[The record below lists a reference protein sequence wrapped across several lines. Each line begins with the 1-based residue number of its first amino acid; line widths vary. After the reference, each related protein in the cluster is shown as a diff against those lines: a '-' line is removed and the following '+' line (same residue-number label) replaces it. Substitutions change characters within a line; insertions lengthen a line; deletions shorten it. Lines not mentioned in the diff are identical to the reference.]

1 MFRLTIQEGVYLT
14 LIEERHAD
22 VVFDAVER
30 DRARLREWLP
40 WVDMSTGV
48 DDVLKFIRRSLDQF
62 ASNEGMVAGIWCEG
76 EFAGTVGTHKIDWL
90 SRKVEI
96 GYWLAS
102 KFQGRGIITAACR
115 ALTHHAFS
123 EWKLN
128 RVEILCAVGNEKSC
142 AIAKRLGFQF
152 EGVLREGQLLNGK
165 YVDINVYAMRAS
177 EWRALDGQH
186 VERTL

>member
-1 MFRLTIQEGVYLT
+1 MFRLTIQECVYLT
-14 LIEERHAD
+14 LMEERHAE
-22 VVFDAVER
+22 VIFAAVER
-30 DRARLREWLP
+30 DRAYLREWLP

-48 DDVLKFIRRSLDQF
+48 DDILKFIRRSLEQF
-62 ASNEGMVAGIWCEG
+62 ANNEGLSAGIWCEG

-90 SRKVEI
+90 NRKVEI

-102 KFQGRGIITAACR
+102 KFQGRGIVTAGCR

-128 RVEILCAVGNEKSC
+128 RVEIHCAIGNEKSC
-142 AIAKRLGFQF
+142 GIAKRLGFQF
-152 EGVLREGQLLNGK
+152 EGRQREGQLLNGK
-165 YVDINVYAMRAS
+165 YVDINVYAMLAS

>member
-14 LIEERHAD
+14 LMEERHAE
-22 VVFDAVER
+22 VIFEAVER
-30 DRARLREWLP
+30 DRAYLREWLP

-48 DDVLKFIRRSLDQF
+48 DDILKFIRRSLEQF
-62 ASNEGMVAGIWCEG
+62 ANNEGLSAGIWCEG

-90 SRKVEI
+90 NRKVEI

-102 KFQGRGIITAACR
+102 KFQGRGIVTAGCR

-128 RVEILCAVGNEKSC
+128 RVEIHCAIGNEKSC
-142 AIAKRLGFQF
+142 GIAKRLGFQF

-165 YVDINVYAMRAS
+165 YVDINVYAMLAS
-177 EWRALDGQH
+177 EWWALDGQH